1 MNELLEFTRIYSI
14 LLEFTRIL
22 PELSEF
28 YPNYQNFT
36 QILPAIIAVAIIK
49 TGIAARI
56 TKVSSHP

>member
-1 MNELLEFTRIYSI
+1 MNELP
-14 LLEFTRIL
+14 EFTRIL
-22 PELSEF
+22 SELSES

>member
-1 MNELLEFTRIYSI
+1 MNELPEL
-14 LLEFTRIL
+14 TRIL
-22 PELSEF
+22 PEI

-36 QILPAIIAVAIIK
+36 QILPAMIAVAIIK

>member
-1 MNELLEFTRIYSI
+1 MNELPEFHP
-14 LLEFTRIL
+14 IL
-22 PELSEF
+22 PELSES

-36 QILPAIIAVAIIK
+36 QILPAMIAVAIIK